1 MSDTGQAF
9 DWAAMI
15 EQLLTLG
22 MSERGIGRVMQSEL
36 TRRMIEAY
44 RRGAQPLHWRGELL
58 VRLWC
63 TETKKDRAAAP
74 RCDVVRG
81 HRVDRRHIITGP
93 QIQSLPQWPV
103 AAPVPAAPALRKKP
117 GPKPKV
123 RVEA

>member
-1 MSDTGQAF
+1 MKHQATSY

-15 EQLLTLG
+15 EQLLALG

-63 TETKKDRAAAP
+63 SETKQERAAAP
-74 RCDVVRG
+74 LCQVVRG
-81 HRVDRRHIITGP
+81 HRVDRREINGP
-93 QIQSLPQWPV
+93 QVQSLPQWPV
-103 AAPVPAAPALRKKP
+103 AVPVAVKPAKK
-117 GPKPKV
+117 KTRAK
-123 RVEA
+123 AAA